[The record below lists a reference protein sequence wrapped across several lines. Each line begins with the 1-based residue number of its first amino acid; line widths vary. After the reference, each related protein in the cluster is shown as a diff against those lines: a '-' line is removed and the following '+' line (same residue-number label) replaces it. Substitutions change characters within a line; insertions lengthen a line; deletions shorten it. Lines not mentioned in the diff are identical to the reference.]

1 MNMNQDP
8 NSYIEALYKL
18 DEELENVIR
27 SIDQHDMPQIS
38 IAPGYGRLL
47 TLLVKMAKPKRILEI
62 GALGGYSGICLAR
75 GLEDDGALVSLELKN
90 EFAEAARTNLKAVG
104 LGNKVEYR
112 IGDAKETLKRM
123 IEEGEKYDF
132 FFIDADKSGYPYY
145 LEAAIALSRR
155 GAVIVGDNTLQ
166 NGRVL
171 NTEEQSTSVRAM
183 REFNQRIAEDARLD
197 STILPA
203 YDGLAV
209 ARVK

>member
-145 LEAAIALSRR
+145 LEAAIALSRP